1 MARKSNNLADG
12 LFDLFSKAPWWVG
25 VSAAVV
31 FWICAMILCGKVPKE
46 SPNAMFN
53 TLGRIFLYALA
64 FVSLA
69 AAAYSAV
76 QQLLR
81 HRLLDRQEDLQS
93 IKDLSW
99 REFEQLVGEAYH
111 RQGYDVEETGGGGT
125 DGGIDLVLRGN
136 NETILVQCKQ
146 WRVQQ
151 VGVDKVRELYG
162 VMIAEGANRAILV
175 TCGHFTND
183 AKSFKVG
190 KPLTLVDGP
199 ALALLVHDVRTQSA
213 CPAPPTVQPPNRP
226 PVQPPDRAPVP
237 QPTCPLCGSPM
248 VIRTAKRGANAGGQ
262 FYGCTRFKTGCTG
275 TLSA

>member
-1 MARKSNNLADG
+1 MARKNDNLAEG
-12 LFDLFSKAPWWVG
+12 LFDLLSKAPWWVG

-31 FWICAMILCGKVPKE
+31 FWICALIFCGNVPKG
-46 SPNAMFN
+46 SPNAVFN

-64 FVSLA
+64 FISLA
-69 AAAYSAV
+69 AAAFSAV

-81 HRLLDRQEDLQS
+81 RRLLDRQADLQS

-99 REFEQLVGEAYH
+99 REFEQLVGESY
-111 RQGYDVEETGGGGT
+111 RREGYDVEETGGGGS
-125 DGGIDLVLRGN
+125 DGGIDLILRGN

-162 VMIAEGANRAILV
+162 VMTAEGANRAILV
-175 TCGHFTND
+175 TSGHFTND

-199 ALALLVHDVRTQSA
+199 ALATLVHDVRTQTA
-213 CPAPPTVQPPNRP
+213 QPVPPTVPPTRP
-226 PVQPPDRAPVP
+226 PVQPLDRATVTP
-237 QPTCPLCGSPM
+237 PTCPRCGSPM
-248 VIRTAKRGANAGGQ
+248 IIRTAKRGANAGGQ

-275 TLSA
+275 TLPA